1 VSVVAS
7 AAELHAKSVR
17 ETEHGRHAEARR
29 LLRAALR
36 SDPAPEL
43 RARILIS
50 LAYHQAERHSLDD
63 GLALLGEADEVP
75 DLPLRLRGMVAA
87 QRGLLFM
94 RAGRSVDALAALDV
108 AVGLLDES
116 VPEDICRPLLT
127 RGILHMQRGVLA
139 AARADFRRCV
149 EIAGRHGLDMLAAKA
164 SHNLGYLSLLSGA
177 LPQALRE
184 MDAVWAV
191 LAGQS
196 PTYAAVCHI
205 DRAQVLLAAGLWREA
220 DDDLAHA
227 VDLFRGAK
235 APQDQAEAELARAQ
249 IALLEE
255 RYTDARR
262 LAERAGR
269 RFAARGA
276 DAWALL
282 AEHVA
287 LAAAV
292 GRARGRGAPDV
303 ADAAARVAAA
313 LAGAGLDDEARR
325 ATLTGVAAL
334 LAVRPQGSVERIRAA
349 AGAAIK
355 LRRDDPIATRLAA
368 RSVRAALADAGGE
381 SGRADAELRAALAD
395 LHRYQASFGSLDL
408 QTAVSG
414 HGRRLAEQGL
424 ARALATGRPATVFGW
439 AERAR
444 ALSTRLPPVVPPA
457 DPEAAGMLE
466 ELRHLRVELRGHVLA
481 GQPAPALRT
490 RCAQLERLIRQ
501 RSWYTP
507 GPGQTL
513 APAPL
518 GDVQD
523 QLAVADATYVAHLL
537 SGGRLHALVAG
548 PRRRALLDLGPAAP
562 AVELLH
568 RVRADLDALVTLNL
582 PEPMR
587 VSVRAASRRSLQ
599 RLDELLWHPLR
610 RHLADGPLLL
620 APSAGLVAV
629 PWTLLPALRGRPL
642 AVVPSATAWLAARDR
657 AALPAHPSVALAA
670 GPRVARAAEEVR
682 LVAEVWSARSP
693 TESTTAGVREAARS
707 ADVLHVAAHGV
718 HEPDNP
724 LFSHLELADGP
735 LFGHE
740 LHQLPRLPAHI
751 VLSACELGLARPRPG
766 EETLGM
772 TAALLH
778 GGAGSVVAGVARIA
792 DAVAYQVGPA
802 HHAALRDG
810 ESPAAALATAIE
822 SAAKAEEDLA
832 PLVCFGAGW

>member
-1 VSVVAS
+1 VSVAS
-7 AAELHAKSVR
+7 AAELHAQSVR
-17 ETEHGRHAEARR
+17 ETEHGRHAAARR
-29 LLRAALR
+29 LLRSALR
-36 SDPAPEL
+36 QDPTAEL
-43 RARILIS
+43 RARILVSLAFHEAERIS
-50 LAYHQAERHSLDD
+50 LTEGLSLLD
-63 GLALLGEADEVP
+63 EADSVP
-75 DLPLRLRGMVAA
+75 GLPAPIRGVVAG
-87 QRGLLFM
+87 QRGLICM
-94 RAGRSVDALAALDV
+94 RAGRSREALEAFDAALR
-108 AVGLLDES
+108 LLDDS
-116 VPEDICRPLLT
+116 RPEELCRPLLN
-127 RGILHMQRGVLA
+127 RGILHMQRGALGQ
-139 AARADFRRCV
+139 ARADFARCAD
-149 EIAGRHGLDMLAAKA
+149 IAGRHGLDIIRAKA

-177 LPQALRE
+177 LPRALRE
-184 MDAVWAV
+184 MGAVWST

-196 PTYAAVCHI
+196 PIYAAMCHI

-227 VDLFRGAK
+227 VDLFGGAK
-235 APQDQAEAELARAQ
+235 APQDRAEAELARAQ
-249 IALLEE
+249 VALLEE
-255 RYTDARR
+255 RYADARR
-262 LAERAGR
+262 LAERARR
-269 RFAARGA
+269 RFVARGA

-287 LAAAV
+287 VAAAV
-292 GRARGRGAPDV
+292 GRGRGALAAA
-303 ADAAARVAAA
+303 ADAARLATA
-313 LAGAGLDDEARR
+313 LAAAGLDDEARR
-325 ATLTGVAAL
+325 ATLTGLAAL
-334 LAVRPQGSVERIRAA
+334 LAVRPLRNIERIRDV
-349 AGAAIK
+349 AGGAIR

-368 RSVRAALADAGGE
+368 RSVRATLADAGGE
-381 SGRADAELRAALAD
+381 AGRADAELRAALAD

-466 ELRHLRVELRGHVLA
+466 ELRHLRVELRGAVLA
-481 GQPAPALRT
+481 GHPAPTLRT

-501 RSWYTP
+501 RSWYQP

-518 GDVQD
+518 RDVQD

-548 PRRRALLDLGPAAP
+548 PRRRALLDLGSAAP

-568 RVRADLDALVTLNL
+568 RVRADLDALATINL

-587 VSVRAASRRSLQ
+587 ASVRAASRRSLQ
-599 RLDELLWHPLR
+599 LLDELLWHPLR

-620 APSAGLVAV
+620 APAARLVAV

-642 AVVPSATAWLAARDR
+642 AVVASATAWLAGRGR
-657 AALPAHPSVALAA
+657 AALPARPALALAA

-682 LVAEVWSARSP
+682 LVAEVWSAQSP
-693 TESTTAGVREAARS
+693 AESTTAGVRDAART

-740 LHQLPRLPAHI
+740 LHQLTQLPAHI

>member
-1 VSVVAS
+1 MSVVAS
-7 AAELHAKSVR
+7 AAELHAQSVR
-17 ETEHGRHAEARR
+17 ETEHGRHAAARR

-36 SDPAPEL
+36 SGPDSEL

-50 LAYHQAERHSLDD
+50 LAYHQAERRSLDE
-63 GLALLGEADEVP
+63 GLLLLGEADEVP
-75 DLPLRLRGMVAA
+75 DLPQRLRGMVAA
-87 QRGLLFM
+87 QRGLLYM
-94 RAGRSVDALAALDV
+94 RAGRSAEALAALDA

-116 VPEDICRPLLT
+116 EPEDICRPLLN
-127 RGILHMQRGVLA
+127 RGILHMQRGTLA
-139 AARADFRRCV
+139 AARADFRRCADV
-149 EIAGRHGLDMLAAKA
+149 AGRHGLGMLAAKA
-164 SHNLGYLSLLSGA
+164 SHNLGYLFLLSGA
-177 LPQALRE
+177 LPRALRE
-184 MDAVWAV
+184 MDVV
-191 LAGQS
+191 RSTLSSQS
-196 PTYAAVCHI
+196 PMYAAVYHI

-220 DDDLAHA
+220 DEDLAHA

-235 APQDQAEAELARAQ
+235 APQDQAESELARAQ
-249 IALLEE
+249 VALLEE
-255 RYTDARR
+255 RYVEARR

-269 RFAARGA
+269 RFASRGA

-282 AEHVA
+282 ARHVA
-287 LAAAV
+287 VAAAV
-292 GRARGRGAPDV
+292 GRGRGA
-303 ADAAARVAAA
+303 AAAADDAVRLATA
-313 LAGAGLDDEARR
+313 LAAAGLDDEARR
-325 ATLTGVAAL
+325 ARLTGVAAL
-334 LAVRPQGSVERIRAA
+334 LAIRPQGSVERARDLAGPAIR
-349 AGAAIK
+349 
-355 LRRDDPIATRLAA
+355 LRRDDPIATRLQA
-368 RSVRAALADAGGE
+368 RAVRAGLADAEGDPR
-381 SGRADAELRAALAD
+381 RADAELRAALAD

-414 HGRRLAEQGL
+414 HGRRLAEDGL

-457 DPEAAGMLE
+457 DPEAAALLE
-466 ELRHLRVELRGHVLA
+466 ELRRLRVELRMAALA
-481 GQPAPALRT
+481 GQPAPALRS

-507 GPGQTL
+507 GPGQTV

-518 GDVQD
+518 ADVQD

-548 PRRRALLDLGPAAP
+548 AGRRAVLDLGPAAP

-568 RVRADLDALVTLNL
+568 RVRADLDALATINL
-582 PEPMR
+582 PEPVR

-599 RLDELLWHPLR
+599 GLDELLWHPLR

-642 AVVPSATAWLAARDR
+642 AVVASATAWLAARDR
-657 AALPAHPSVALAA
+657 AALPARPTLALAA
-670 GPRVARAAEEVR
+670 GPRVARAEEEVR
-682 LVAEVWSARSP
+682 LVAEVWSAQSP
-693 TESTTAGVREAARS
+693 TESTTAGVREAVRT

-740 LHQLPRLPAHI
+740 LHQLPQLPAHI

-802 HHAALRDG
+802 HHAALREG
-810 ESPAAALATAIE
+810 QSPAAALAAAIE

>member
-1 VSVVAS
+1 MSVVAS

-29 LLRAALR
+29 LLRVALR
-36 SDPAPEL
+36 SGPDPEL

-50 LAYHQAERHSLDD
+50 LAYHQAERRSLDE

-75 DLPLRLRGMVAA
+75 DLPARLRGMVAA

-94 RAGRSVDALAALDV
+94 RAGRSADALVALDA
-108 AVGLLDES
+108 AVRLLDES

-149 EIAGRHGLDMLAAKA
+149 EIAGRHELDMITAKA

-177 LPQALRE
+177 LPQALRD
-184 MDAVWAV
+184 MGAVWAT

-227 VDLFRGAK
+227 VELFRGAR

-255 RYTDARR
+255 RFADARR
-262 LAERAGR
+262 LAERAR
-269 RFAARGA
+269 KRFAARGA
-276 DAWALL
+276 DAWTLL

-292 GRARGRGAPDV
+292 GRGRGVPAV
-303 ADAAARVAAA
+303 ADDAARVASA
-313 LAGAGLDDEARR
+313 LATAGLDDEARR

-334 LAVRPQGSVERIRAA
+334 LAVRPLGSVERIR
-349 AGAAIK
+349 GAAEGAIR

-368 RSVRAALADAGGE
+368 RSVRAGLADAEGE
-381 SGRADAELRAALAD
+381 PGRADAELRAAMAD

-457 DPEAAGMLE
+457 DPEAAAMLE
-466 ELRHLRVELRGHVLA
+466 ELRHLRVELRAHVLA
-481 GQPAPALRT
+481 GQPAPTLRT

-518 GDVQD
+518 SDVQQ
-523 QLAVADATYVAHLL
+523 QLGQKDATYVAHLL

-548 PRRRALLDLGPAAP
+548 PRRRALHDLGPAAP
-562 AVELLH
+562 AIELLH
-568 RVRADLDALVTLNL
+568 RVRADLDALATLNL

-587 VSVRAASRRSLQ
+587 VSVRASSRRSLQ
-599 RLDELLWHPLR
+599 RLDDMLWHPLR
-610 RHLADGPLLL
+610 RYLADGPLLL
-620 APSAGLVAV
+620 APAAGLVAV
-629 PWTLLPALRGRPL
+629 PWTLLPSLRGRPL
-642 AVVPSATAWLAARDR
+642 TVVPSATAWLAARDR
-657 AALPAHPSVALAA
+657 AALPARPTLALAA

-682 LVAEVWSARSP
+682 LVAEVWAAQSP
-693 TESTTAGVREAARS
+693 TETTTAGVREAART

-740 LHQLPRLPAHI
+740 LHQLPQLPAHI

-810 ESPAAALATAIE
+810 ESPAAALAAAIE
-822 SAAKAEEDLA
+822 NAAKAEEDLA